1 MGRIAFVFPGQ
12 GAQTPGMG
20 ESLYRASLA
29 ARAVFDMA
37 EKIRPGTMAQCFSG
51 TEEELARTINT
62 QPCLYCADLAAAKAL
77 MEKGVKPDMLA
88 GFSLGELVAL
98 VVSGAVT
105 EEEGLQIVMKR
116 AGLMQE
122 AAERSGASMAAVV
135 KLNNETV
142 AQLCN
147 EFEQVYPVN
156 FNCPGQVV
164 VSGAA
169 EEMEAFKSRVRE
181 AGGRCLPLKVGG
193 GFHSP
198 FMLPAAEGFRA
209 ALEAFSVGAPQI
221 PVYSNVTALP
231 YGGGVKAQLAR
242 QIISPVLWSRT
253 VENMLAAG
261 ADTFIECGPG
271 RVLAGLI
278 ARITDKAR
286 VFCVEDEETLEK
298 TLSEV

>member
-37 EKIRPGTMAQCFSG
+37 EKIRPGTTAQCFSG

-209 ALEAFSVGAPQI
+209 ALEAFSVGAPKT